1 MTDSSADEEINITL
15 NRSTLEMLRNLS
27 KEITESENKQLRRAE
42 NRQAKLN
49 GEKPK
54 YPRKNAKKAGKR
66 PIRILTHSRTQNNL
80 LLAKCWFCQS
90 H

>member
-54 YPRKNAKKAGKR
+54 YPRKKMLRRQGR
-66 PIRILTHSRTQNNL
+66 DRSGY
-80 LLAKCWFCQS
+80 
-90 H
+90 